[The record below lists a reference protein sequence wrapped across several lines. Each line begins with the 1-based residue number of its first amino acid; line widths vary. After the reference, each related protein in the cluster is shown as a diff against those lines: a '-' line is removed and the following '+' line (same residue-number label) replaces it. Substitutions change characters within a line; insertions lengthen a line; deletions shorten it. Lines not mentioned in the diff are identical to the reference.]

1 MTDKRKEQDYLVT
14 FSDLRTV
21 LRESRAKIICGGIL
35 CACLMA
41 LLTLSKPPKY
51 TGEGTFRE
59 KSKGDG
65 SDSKSLTSLLT
76 GAGGSTA
83 ESMALSSMRS
93 RKVIQIPVQEMGLQ
107 AQVKPYP
114 THLKIV
120 EKGLQAIQNIKDN
133 LRVEYALLRDRP
145 RPTIA
150 YKKDDI
156 RVKSIQYHQ
165 EFPLELYLTMLNQ
178 KDFVI
183 HNPETK
189 FSARGSFG
197 EPFEEGET
205 SFTVEANTTEPLEGK
220 KYIITLSPLH
230 QVAES
235 ISKNIYVELDRTD
248 KGLIKLRYDHPDRT
262 IATNLVNGIMF
273 GYRKYLLQE
282 HQRQSLEQIAYLQKR
297 QVEMGGKLKNL
308 LEEHAGNLSSTNNSI
323 EFLVSTNQ
331 SYKKKLMAIE
341 LESLHLVK
349 ALEEGSSYFERHT
362 AEGEYQGGL
371 QQILSEIR
379 KLRQQSDSIQ
389 LALRGY
395 SQENNPIASAHFEEQ
410 MHSMQEVKQ
419 YEEEIR
425 YLQVAIMEEMLPVEN
440 LSVLNSS
447 KYLVNSWYQKTL
459 QAYEDYRKCD
469 SNEKLTKKMEWE
481 GCRNHFGE
489 YLSNLQHVLQVL
501 ERTMRERLTHQQN
514 PFQEF
519 EGISL
524 ETAQQLYIS
533 YSKESSE
540 LEAQRAQILFVIE
553 KLDDPNFEISSLS
566 SILQDPVSKDMVAHA
581 SALVLAVKD
590 ENNRTNRELERLKQ
604 ELALQR
610 GFLTMHLK
618 QTVQLL
624 SLKEAVIKEK
634 ISSLQN
640 ITQELIRQQITI
652 LENHLLD
659 YAKSRLESL
668 AHERSVIE
676 QHQSDIQ
683 REMAT
688 TPAVWASQKL
698 VDQEMEI
705 NKRIV
710 QDIASLVESKNISG
724 NIELNQSAP
733 FDLAITPVFPKP
745 PYMFLYAGL
754 GGFLGALL
762 TLCYAFTQSVSMGVR
777 STLDNI
783 SLSGGYTLG
792 KFSRKYAPGAT
803 ESIGNDDLE
812 VLRRLISHHSGSSG
826 PVKMLLIEG
835 EGPDYSTDLAR
846 LLRLQGISSVI
857 VPLDFNEPS
866 TPGLLDYLEGSLTS
880 QPPIVIVDGV
890 ARVVAGGTSRFAA
903 ELTGSRKFEEY
914 INELS
919 QNYRWV
925 IGVTRS
931 SAGSA
936 EAESLLAT
944 FENVVVTFTKERLNQ
959 LYPYLKNTF
968 TSSFLQG

>member
-1 MTDKRKEQDYLVT
+1 MTDKRKEQQYLVT
-14 FSDLRTV
+14 FSDLCTV
-21 LRESRAKIICGGIL
+21 CREAKSKILAGAVIC
-35 CACLMA
+35 ASLMV
-41 LLTLSKPPKY
+41 LFTLSKPLRY
-51 TGEGTFRE
+51 SGEGTFRE

-65 SDSKSLTSLLT
+65 SDSKSFASLLT
-76 GAGGSTA
+76 GGGGSAA
-83 ESMALSSMRS
+83 ESVALSSMKS
-93 RKVIQIPVQEMGLQ
+93 RRVIQIPVHDLGLQ
-107 AQVKPYP
+107 ADIKPYSSLP
-114 THLKIV
+114 KIV
-120 EKGLQAIQNIKDN
+120 TKGIQILKNMKDN
-133 LRVEYALLRDRP
+133 LKVEYALLRSRARP
-145 RPTIA
+145 SIT

-156 RVKSIQYHQ
+156 RVRSIQYN
-165 EFPLELYLTMLNQ
+165 EEIPIELYLTMLNE
-178 KDFVI
+178 KEYAI
-183 HNPETK
+183 RNPETN
-189 FSARGSFG
+189 FAAIGTFG
-197 EPFEEGET
+197 QPFFDGET
-205 SFTVEANTTEPLEGK
+205 SFVVEANTTEPLEGK
-220 KYIITLSPLH
+220 KYIIALSPLH

-235 ISKNIYVELDRTD
+235 IAKNVVVELERMD
-248 KGLIKLRYDHPDRT
+248 KGLIKLRYDHPDR
-262 IATNLVNGIMF
+262 ATATDLVNGIMM
-273 GYRKYLLQE
+273 GYRRHLLQE
-282 HQRQSLEQIAYLQKR
+282 HQKQSLEQIAYLQKR
-297 QVEMGGKLKNL
+297 QIEMGGKLKNL

-379 KLRQQSDSIQ
+379 KLRQQNDSIQ

-395 SQENNPIASAHFEEQ
+395 SQPENSISSSHFEEQ

-419 YEEEIR
+419 YEEEVR
-425 YLQVAIMEEMLPVEN
+425 YLQVAIMEEMLPIEN
-440 LSVLNSS
+440 LAIIDNS

-459 QAYEDYRKCD
+459 QSYDDYRKCE

-481 GCRNHFGE
+481 SCRNHFGE

-540 LEAQRAQILFVIE
+540 LEGQRAQILFVIE

-566 SILQDPVSKDMVAHA
+566 SILNDPVSKDMVARA
-581 SALVLAVKD
+581 SALVLSVKD
-590 ENNRTNRELERLKQ
+590 ENNRTNRELDRLKQ

-618 QTVQLL
+618 QTLQLL
-624 SLKEAVIKEK
+624 ALKEDVIKEK

-676 QHQSDIQ
+676 QHQSDIT

-688 TPAVWASQKL
+688 TPAIWASQKL
-698 VDQEMEI
+698 VDQEMEV

-733 FDLAITPVFPKP
+733 FDLAVTPVFPKP
-745 PYMFLYAGL
+745 PYLFLYAGL
-754 GGFLGALL
+754 GGFLGALI
-762 TLCYAFTQSVSMGVR
+762 TLCYAFTQSVSKGVR
-777 STLDNI
+777 ATLDNI
-783 SLSGGYTLG
+783 ALSGGFTLG
-792 KFSRKYAPGAT
+792 RLSRGYTPG
-803 ESIGNDDLE
+803 SPDSLLDDDLE
-812 VLRRLISHHSGSSG
+812 ILRRLISHHSSSTG
-826 PVKMLLIEG
+826 PVKLLLVEG
-835 EGPDYSTDLAR
+835 AGPDYSFDLAK
-846 LLRLQGISSVI
+846 LLSLQGISSVL
-857 VPLDFNEPS
+857 VPLNFDGGAS
-866 TPGLLDYLEGSLTS
+866 PGLLQYLEGKTETL
-880 QPPIVIVDGV
+880 PVIETIQGV
-890 ARVVAGGTSRFAA
+890 AKVPVGGISRFAA
-903 ELTGSRKFEEY
+903 ELTNSQKFKNY
-914 INELS
+914 INSLS
-919 QNYRWV
+919 QSYQWV
-925 IGVTRS
+925 IGVTHV
-931 SAGSA
+931 SAGST
-936 EAESLLAT
+936 EAESLLPT
-944 FENVVVTFTKERLNQ
+944 FDHVAVTFDQERLNQ
-959 LYPYLKNTF
+959 LYPYLEHPHA
-968 TSSFLQG
+968 SFFN